1 LKYQHIIRAVL
12 ARPWA
17 IDPESLAWAA
27 VLDVLSLRAAGDRL
41 TDEEISARIAAA
53 QNGPRAGGRRDR
65 NVAVIP
71 MYGVLSPKGDAFA
84 RSSGGTTAETLRDE
98 FRAAVADPDIDGIVF
113 DVDSPGGVVE
123 GIGELADEIRGARG
137 TKPIA
142 AVANHMAA
150 SAAYWAIAGVD
161 EIVATPSASV
171 GSIGVFTA
179 HQDVSAAMEEKGVKT
194 TLISAGKYKVEG
206 NQFEALGDEARE
218 AIQADVN
225 AWYDSMTS
233 SIAKGRGVSA
243 ATVRATFG
251 EGRTFMAKKAA
262 EAGMVDRIDSLE
274 NTIRRVARGQVG
286 AKPAAVAR
294 GEPYLVAFA
303 GEVDPD
309 EAATADSFAAR
320 VEAATAEMR
329 AIGHVARERFAL
341 RVAEGR
347 VPSSRDLEALGQLA
361 YARGSLELPEIE
373 EEAEPGGEAE
383 APAEEPATA
392 ARLRGLELLEAA
404 ARGGYRLNH

>member
-206 NQFEALGDEARE
+206 NQFEALGGDGPRHVRRRPDLHGEE
-218 AIQADVN
+218 GCG
-225 AWYDSMTS
+225 
-233 SIAKGRGVSA
+233 GRDGRPHRL
-243 ATVRATFG
+243 TG
-251 EGRTFMAKKAA
+251 EHHQTRRTRPGRS
-262 EAGMVDRIDSLE
+262 EAG
-274 NTIRRVARGQVG
+274 RRGAR
-286 AKPAAVAR
+286 R
-294 GEPYLVAFA
+294 
-303 GEVDPD
+303 
-309 EAATADSFAAR
+309 T
-320 VEAATAEMR
+320 
-329 AIGHVARERFAL
+329 
-341 RVAEGR
+341 
-347 VPSSRDLEALGQLA
+347 VPR
-361 YARGSLELPEIE
+361 
-373 EEAEPGGEAE
+373 
-383 APAEEPATA
+383 
-392 ARLRGLELLEAA
+392 RLRW
-404 ARGGYRLNH
+404 RGRSG